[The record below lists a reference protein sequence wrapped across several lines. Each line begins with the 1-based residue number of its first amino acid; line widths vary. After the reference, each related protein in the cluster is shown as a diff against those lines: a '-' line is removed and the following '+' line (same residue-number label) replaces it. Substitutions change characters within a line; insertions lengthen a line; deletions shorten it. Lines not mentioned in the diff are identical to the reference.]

1 MLHFQ
6 VLAIRPVRKSNREVT
21 AVPMSPGGTKT
32 SGGAKGTTKKATAK
46 AGKATPKAGGAKASA
61 KK

>member
-1 MLHFQ
+1 MLDFQ
-6 VLAIRPVRKSNREVT
+6 VPVIRPVKNSNREVT

-46 AGKATPKAGGAKASA
+46 RTTAKTSGAKATA